1 MSLRLRWRQLEDLS
15 AGEVEAWSRLG
26 REACGSP
33 NPFAMPEFVRPARR
47 YLLGGLDL
55 RIAWFEDA
63 ASTLVGVGVFTARKA
78 SWFVP
83 MTHLRDLRT
92 PFSFRSGL
100 LIARGAA
107 QAVAQALVS
116 QAGVA
121 AIDLRNLPAG
131 DVFGAALRQAALEHG
146 GGWHLRHSFERPVW
160 RIGDDRHALPWPKD
174 VLRRQRKAEAEG
186 GLQSALCQPRAD
198 EAGYL
203 QDVACVDRLFGRP
216 CPTETAAS
224 TDACLD
230 SLLHTHLTLEH
241 AGWKGEAGS
250 SLQATPAHADFFREM
265 MQGFAGI
272 GAAVFMQTRLGDKVV
287 ASSSNLLLGD
297 TLNAF
302 KIGWDPAYAQYSP
315 GRINELAL
323 CEAACKRW
331 PAVKCFDSQTQ
342 EGGYLANLLPDQRT
356 MLSGTVALN
365 AQAQRRMKMA
375 RWWRPVGYRV
385 SDPDL

>member
-1 MSLRLRWRQLEDLS
+1 MSLRLRWRPLQDLS
-15 AGEVEAWSRLG
+15 AGEIEAWSRLG
-26 REACGSP
+26 REGCGSP
-33 NPFAMPEFVRPARR
+33 NPFAMPEFVLPARR
-47 YLLGGLDL
+47 HLLADVDL

-83 MTHLRDLRT
+83 MPHLRDLRT

-100 LIARGAA
+100 LVARGAA
-107 QAVAQALVS
+107 QAVAQALVT

-131 DVFGAALRQAALEHG
+131 DVLGAALRTAATEHG

-174 VLRRQRKAEAEG
+174 VQRRARKADAEG
-186 GLQSALCQPRAD
+186 GLQSAVCIPRRGD
-198 EAGYL
+198 VGYL
-203 QDVACVDRLFGRP
+203 HDVDCVDRLYKG
-216 CPTETAAS
+216 TSSVETAPT
-224 TDACLD
+224 TDTCLD
-230 SLLHTHLTLEH
+230 TLLQTHLQLEH
-241 AGWKGEAGS
+241 AGWKGNAGS
-250 SLQATPAHADFFREM
+250 SLQATPAHAEFFRDM
-265 MQGFAGI
+265 MRGFADI
-272 GAAVFMQTRLGDKVV
+272 GAALFMQTRLGDKVI

-297 TLNAF
+297 TVNAF
-302 KIGWDPAYAQYSP
+302 KIGWDPAYAHYSP

-323 CEAACKRW
+323 CEAACKQW

-342 EGGYLANLLPDQRT
+342 EGGYLAKLLPDKRT
-356 MLSGTVALN
+356 MLSGTLTLDA
-365 AQAQRRMKMA
+365 AAHRRMKMA
-375 RWWRPVGYRV
+375 RWWRPVAYRV